1 MRYIL
6 GIFLVN
12 ITFIAVSKI
21 LVQASETSVS
31 VFTVE
36 WFGLIFL
43 SFVGTLFIYRGTR
56 PIRKMN
62 KLQEEKDVQTTLM
75 HIFS

>member
-12 ITFIAVSKI
+12 ITFIAVAKV
-21 LVQASETSVS
+21 LVQAPKTSLS

-43 SFVGTLFIYRGTR
+43 SFIGTLFIYRGTR
-56 PIRKMN
+56 PIRKTN
-62 KLQEEKDVQTTLM
+62 KLQEEKGVQTTLM
-75 HIFS
+75 HVYS

>member
-1 MRYIL
+1 ML

-12 ITFIAVSKI
+12 ITFIAVDKV
-21 LVQASETSVS
+21 LVQAPENSVS

-43 SFVGTLFIYRGTR
+43 SFIGTLFIYRAAR
-56 PIRKMN
+56 PIRKIN
-62 KLQEEKDVQTTLM
+62 KLQEEKDVQTTLT
-75 HIFS
+75 HVYS

>member
-6 GIFLVN
+6 GIFLIN
-12 ITFIAVSKI
+12 ITFIAVTKV
-21 LVQASETSVS
+21 LVQAPETSVS

-43 SFVGTLFIYRGTR
+43 SFIGTLLMYRGTR

-62 KLQEEKDVQTTLM
+62 KLQEKKGVQSTLM
-75 HIFS
+75 HVYS

>member
-43 SFVGTLFIYRGTR
+43 SFVGTLFIYRAAR

-62 KLQEEKDVQTTLM
+62 KLQEEKGVQTPLM
-75 HIFS
+75 HVYS